1 MENRSHPKKTMVTYS
16 RYEAREKINQ
26 IREARKYSETREDS
40 SNMEVGEKVGLEES
54 GRHLGSIC

>member
-1 MENRSHPKKTMVTYS
+1 MVTYS
-16 RYEAREKINQ
+16 RYEAREKISQ
-26 IREARKYSETREDS
+26 VQEARKYSETREDS